1 MSLHRPLRTAADGIQ
16 GGGTLYIMIVKDDFS
31 RYAWTY
37 DLPMKSD
44 AAAAFKRFLADVRGH
59 GTPSLVECV
68 RSDNGGEFAGR
79 AFRDLCDERGIRQ
92 EFTTPDTPKLNG
104 VAERGLGLIQDA
116 AAAAMLEAPRLFPD
130 TQLPASTGMWAEA
143 CVWACDAFNKSATT
157 ANPGNKSP
165 HELFLGSL
173 PPLTLLPFLKPG
185 YCRVRR
191 VNKAAPKAEP
201 CFFLN
206 G

>member
-1 MSLHRPLRTAADGIQ
+1 MGKGRRKPVASTTLSRSIRRLQRVFVDLSGPRTMASSEGA
-16 GGGTLYIMIVKDDFS
+16 LYIMIVKDDFS

-37 DLPMKSD
+37 HLRQKSD
-44 AAAAFKRFLADVRGH
+44 AAAAFKRFLADVRNH

-116 AAAAMLEAPRLFPD
+116 AAAAMFEAPRLFPD
-130 TQLPASTGMWAEA
+130 IQLAAGTGMWAEA
-143 CVWACDAFNKSATT
+143 CVWACDAFNKLATT
-157 ANPGNKSP
+157 ANPGDKSP
-165 HELFLGSL
+165 HELFLG
-173 PPLTLLPFLKPG
+173 P
-185 YCRVRR
+185 CRRS
-191 VNKAAPKAEP
+191 P
-201 CFFLN
+201 CPHF
-206 G
+206 